1 MAVDRNNLPEGLLED
16 IKAHL
21 DITWSNHATDT
32 KIRGMIADGMIY
44 LNKKLG
50 EDADYAADGTPRTLL
65 KEYCRYA
72 RDYALDVF
80 ENNYLPQILGMQN
93 ERAVERYVAKAVQT
107 EQGDLAD
114 IQ

>member
-1 MAVDRNNLPEGLLED
+1 MAVDRNKLPDDLLED
-16 IKAHL
+16 VKAYL
-21 DITWSNHATDT
+21 DITWNHDATDV
-32 KIRGMIADGMIY
+32 KIRGIIADGMVY

-50 EDADYAADGTPRTLL
+50 EEADYTVDGSPRALL

-80 ENNYLPQILGMQN
+80 ENNYLPQILSMQN

-107 EQGDLAD
+107 Q
-114 IQ
+114 Q

>member
-1 MAVDRNNLPEGLLED
+1 MIADRNNLPEGLLED

-21 DITWSNHATDT
+21 DITWNIDATDL
-32 KIRGMIADGMIY
+32 KIRGIIADGMNY

-50 EDADYAADGTPRTLL
+50 EEADYTMDGDPRTLL

-72 RDYALDVF
+72 RDSALDVF
-80 ENNYLPQILGMQN
+80 ENNYLSLILSMQN
-93 ERAVERYVAKAVQT
+93 ERAVERYVAKTLQT